1 MLESGEIPKDSLVS
15 SWPGDRAEVVRMG
28 RRTAIR
34 RSARNVAYPLLLGRV
49 VGHPWSGA
57 GTFGEVR

>member
-1 MLESGEIPKDSLVS
+1 MLASGEIPKDSLVRR
-15 SWPGDRAEVVRMG
+15 WPGNRAEVVRRG

-34 RSARNVAYPLLLGRV
+34 RRARNVASMLLLGRV
-49 VGHPWSGA
+49 VGHSSSGA